1 MLAHIR
7 VNWIILKTCLEERF
21 VYRADFAFATLVRFL
36 PIVTQVFLWGAIYR
50 GASADENVR
59 LNSYTYRDMVAYY
72 LLAMLGRAFSSMPGL
87 ASGIA
92 RDVRDGTIKKY
103 LTQPI
108 DMLGYLFA
116 YIGYHFTFPFSYRVV
131 K

>member
-92 RDVRDGTIKKY
+92 RDV
-103 LTQPI
+103 
-108 DMLGYLFA
+108 LGLLEA
-116 YIGYHFTFPFSYRVV
+116 CAA
-131 K
+131 KA